1 MTLLP
6 FAILFVAG
14 IEAGH
19 FVLPVGSTGAPAF
32 WIPSGLLLGG
42 LVLSSRRRWPTLVGI
57 AAGVVIASV
66 VAHGGS
72 PLPAVVLAMTTALQ
86 GAGGAWLLQRLAPV
100 GFTLNRLADAS
111 ALVASSLA
119 AAVIG
124 ALLPVV
130 LTPSR
135 AVDMWQ
141 DWALASL
148 LGLVLFAPLVIAWRH
163 EWRDRF
169 ELNRRARVVE
179 LAIALALT
187 IVVSQ
192 LVFGGVVP
200 EAVQLPSLVLPF
212 FIWSAFR
219 FGPAASSLTVL
230 VICLT
235 GVGYTTH
242 GLGPLAMPDV
252 AVDYPIFRGQ
262 AAAGMAAVCFLLLA
276 SVAAERAQALAEI
289 RTLRGFIP
297 ICAWCHKVRDD
308 EGFWQR
314 LETYLGANT
323 DATISHSICP
333 SCSDKQHQAVE
344 NQAVGAGNPWKI

>member
-1 MTLLP
+1 MPLLP
-6 FAILFVAG
+6 FAVLFVAV
-14 IEAGH
+14 IEVGRLM
-19 FVLPVGSTGAPAF
+19 LPVGSTGAPAF
-32 WIPSGLLLGG
+32 WISSGLLLGG
-42 LVLSSRRRWPTLVGI
+42 LVLSSRRRWPALIGI
-57 AAGVVIASV
+57 AAGVVSV
-66 VAHGGS
+66 STLAHGGS
-72 PLPAVVLAMTTALQ
+72 TAAAVVLVSMTALQ
-86 GAGGAWLLQRLAPV
+86 GAGGARLLQRLVPV

-111 ALVASSLA
+111 ALVASSG
-119 AAVIG
+119 AVAIVG

-130 LTPSR
+130 LMPSR
-135 AVDMWQ
+135 ALDLWQ
-141 DWALASL
+141 DWALSSL
-148 LGLVLFAPLVIAWRH
+148 LGLLLFAPLLVAWRH
-163 EWRDRF
+163 EWRDHF
-169 ELNRRARVVE
+169 ELGGRARVIE
-179 LAIALALT
+179 FAIALTMTA
-187 IVVSQ
+187 VVSQ

-235 GVGYTTH
+235 GVGYTTQ

-262 AAAGMAAVCFLLLA
+262 AAAGMAAICFLLLA

-289 RTLRGFIP
+289 KTLRGFIP

-333 SCSDKQHQAVE
+333 SCSEKQHQAVE
-344 NQAVGAGNPWKI
+344 NQSVGAGNPWKI

>member
-6 FAILFVAG
+6 FAILFVACVELG
-14 IEAGH
+14 QL
-19 FVLPVGSTGAPAF
+19 VLPIGSTGAPGF

-42 LVLSSRRRWPTLVGI
+42 LASSSRRRWPGQIGL
-57 AAGVVIASV
+57 AAGVVIVSS
-66 VAHGGS
+66 VAHGAS
-72 PLPAVVLAMTTALQ
+72 PFTAAVLALTTVLQ
-86 GAGGAWLLQRLAPV
+86 GTGGAWLLLRLAPM

-111 ALVASSLA
+111 ALVASSGT
-119 AAVIG
+119 AAVVG

-130 LTPSR
+130 LSPAR
-135 AVDMWQ
+135 AIDMWQ
-141 DWALASL
+141 DWALASV
-148 LGLVLFAPLVIAWRH
+148 LGLVLFAPLVIAWRD
-163 EWRDRF
+163 EWRDHF
-169 ELNRRARVVE
+169 ELNSRPRTIE
-179 LAIALALT
+179 LAIALTLT

-235 GVGYTTH
+235 GVAYTTH

-333 SCSDKQHQAVE
+333 SCSEKQHHAVE
-344 NQAVGAGNPWKI
+344 NQAVGTGNPWKI